1 MEFLF
6 FQLACIII
14 LLAIIVTLSMCI
26 NEYGLCIIKRR
37 CQPSPFI
44 CIVLAGGII
53 ALFLIVSEYLY
64 NSNKTIVSVN
74 KYHIISNGIEIGRR
88 SQYIVYDYNG
98 EIVSRSVSGDGVK
111 YTNDEPYIE
120 ITSSKAGIFKK
131 KFDDVLIYLNK
142 GE

>member
-1 MEFLF
+1 MEFLL
-6 FQLACIII
+6 FQFACIII

-26 NEYGLCIIKRR
+26 NECGLCIIKRR

-64 NSNKTIVSVN
+64 NSNKTIMSVN

-88 SQYIVYDYNG
+88 SPYIAYDYNG
-98 EIVSRSVSGDGVK
+98 EIVSRSVSGDDVK

-131 KFDDVLIYLNK
+131 KFDNVLIYLNK

>member
-1 MEFLF
+1 MEFLL
-6 FQLACIII
+6 FQAICVII
-14 LLAIIVTLSMCI
+14 LLVALV
-26 NEYGLCIIKRR
+26 GLLMYIDENNLYIRKRR

-44 CIVLAGGII
+44 CIVFAGCII
-53 ALFLIVSEYLY
+53 ALFLMVSEHLY
-64 NSNKTIVSVN
+64 NSNKIIVSID
-74 KYHIISNGIEIGRR
+74 KYPIISNGIEIGRR
-88 SQYIVYDYNG
+88 SPYIVYDYNG

-111 YTNDEPYIE
+111 YTSDKPYIE

>member
-1 MEFLF
+1 MEFLL
-6 FQLACIII
+6 FQFACITI

-37 CQPSPFI
+37 YQPSPFI

-88 SQYIVYDYNG
+88 SPYIVYDYNG

>member
-1 MEFLF
+1 MEFLL
-6 FQLACIII
+6 FQFACIII
-14 LLAIIVTLSMCI
+14 FLAIIVTLSMCI
-26 NEYGLCIIKRR
+26 SKYDLCIIKMR

-44 CIVLAGGII
+44 CIVFAGCII
-53 ALFLIVSEYLY
+53 ALFLMVSEHLY
-64 NSNKTIVSVN
+64 NSNKIIVSID
-74 KYHIISNGIEIGRR
+74 KYPIISNGIEIGRR
-88 SQYIVYDYNG
+88 SPYIVYDYNG

-111 YTNDEPYIE
+111 YTSDKPYIE

>member
-1 MEFLF
+1 MEFLL
-6 FQLACIII
+6 FQVACVII
-14 LLAIIVTLSMCI
+14 LLATIVTLSMYI

-37 CQPSPFI
+37 CQPSLFI
-44 CIVLAGGII
+44 CIVLAGVII

-74 KYHIISNGIEIGRR
+74 KYPIISNGIEIGRL
-88 SQYIVYDYNG
+88 SPYIVYNYKG

-111 YTNDEPYIE
+111 YTNDESYIE
-120 ITSSKAGIFKK
+120 IASSKAGIFKK

>member
-6 FQLACIII
+6 FQAACVII

-26 NEYGLCIIKRR
+26 SECGLCIIKRR

-44 CIVLAGGII
+44 CIVLAGSII

-64 NSNKTIVSVN
+64 NSNKIIVSVN
-74 KYHIISNGIEIGRR
+74 KYPVISNGIEIGRR
-88 SQYIVYDYNG
+88 SPYIVYDYNG
-98 EIVSRSVSGDGVK
+98 EVVSRSISGDGVK
-111 YTNDEPYIE
+111 YTNDKPYIE
-120 ITSSKAGIFKK
+120 IISSKAGIFKK
-131 KFDDVLIYLNK
+131 KFDDVIIYLNK

>member
-26 NEYGLCIIKRR
+26 NGYGLCIIKRR
-37 CQPSPFI
+37 CQSSPFI
-44 CIVLAGGII
+44 CIILAGCII
-53 ALFLIVSEYLY
+53 ALFLVVSEYLY
-64 NSNKTIVSVN
+64 NSNKIIVSVD
-74 KYHIISNGIEIGRR
+74 KYPIISNGIEIGRR
-88 SQYIVYDYNG
+88 SIYIVYDYNG

-131 KFDDVLIYLNK
+131 KFDDVVIYLNK